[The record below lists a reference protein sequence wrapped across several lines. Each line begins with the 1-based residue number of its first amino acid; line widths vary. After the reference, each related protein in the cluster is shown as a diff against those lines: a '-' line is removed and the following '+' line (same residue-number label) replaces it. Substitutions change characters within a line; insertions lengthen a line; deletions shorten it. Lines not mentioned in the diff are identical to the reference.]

1 MSTRET
7 GHSFTA
13 DITRETSHSATA
25 GITRE
30 TYLSFTAG
38 IIRVYAG
45 GQQPNQR
52 SVGSN
57 VITADVIVDKHVIVT
72 V

>member
-1 MSTRET
+1 M
-7 GHSFTA
+7 A
-13 DITRETSHSATA
+13 ILLLQISHLRLAILLLQVSHVKLN
-25 GITRE
+25 
-30 TYLSFTAG
+30 YLSFATG